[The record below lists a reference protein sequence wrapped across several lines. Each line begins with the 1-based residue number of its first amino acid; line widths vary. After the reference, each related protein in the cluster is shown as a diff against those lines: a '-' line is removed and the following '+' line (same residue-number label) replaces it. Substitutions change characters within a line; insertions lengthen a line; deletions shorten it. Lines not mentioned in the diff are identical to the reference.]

1 MDLTLFYIW
10 LSLQT
15 MRRLTQWLKAL
26 ADPTRLRLVAALR
39 GGELCVCELNTVFG
53 VSPSTLSRHLSLLE
67 RAGLV
72 TSRKEARWVYYSLC
86 RQRLTAAQ
94 RELLRWVTRHAGSDL
109 QAREDAR
116 RLRPCR
122 RRTRGKLFRICG

>member
-1 MDLTLFYIW
+1 MDLTLFHIW
-10 LSLQT
+10 LSLQK

-39 GGELCVCELNTVFG
+39 GGELCVCQLNTVFG
-53 VSPSTLSRHLSLLE
+53 VSPSTLSRHLTLLE

-86 RQRLTAAQ
+86 RRGLTAAQ
-94 RELLRWVTRHAGSDL
+94 VQLLRWVTRHAANDP

-122 RRTRGKLFRICG
+122 RRSREKLCRDCD